1 MCERTSILILIFILK
16 VIFLILSPLSFFY
29 LINRFNNK
37 YINILYKINVIF
49 LILLITLRIFNNPCV
64 INSNIS
70 GIDHNMSKKSD
81 NIIYETNSANT
92 VERIVTNKIYTKSNK
107 QKIYYF
113 NINKLP
119 LSNKKIYC
127 DNDYAYMKNYGS
139 NITALSI
146 IVSSLYNENIDPI
159 KLLDLSVEN
168 NIFDCETGVNTDE
181 LINLVNNN
189 YSLSKREINYT
200 ELKDYIRNGGIV
212 LAEINAGDIDK
223 SISCSASYIVIY
235 DVDKQGNFSILN
247 PNDKDYKYICPENS
261 EGYGKVIDSNTNDKL
276 YSLDDIKNIS
286 SRYIILERL

>member
-37 YINILYKINVIF
+37 YINILYKTNVIF

>member
-37 YINILYKINVIF
+37 YINILYKTNVIF
-49 LILLITLRIFNNPCV
+49 LILLIVLRIFNNPCV

-107 QKIYYF
+107 QKIFYF

-286 SRYIILERL
+286 SRYIILER

>member
-49 LILLITLRIFNNPCV
+49 LILLIVLRIFNNPCV

-276 YSLDDIKNIS
+276 YSIDDIKNIS
-286 SRYIILERL
+286 SRYIILER

>member
-37 YINILYKINVIF
+37 YINILYKTNVIF

-81 NIIYETNSANT
+81 NILYETNSANT

-189 YSLSKREINYT
+189 YNLSKREINYT

-212 LAEINAGDIDK
+212 LAEINAGSK
-223 SISCSASYIVIY
+223 EKTVSCSASYIVIY

-276 YSLDDIKNIS
+276 YSLDDIKSIS
-286 SRYIILERL
+286 SRYIILER

>member
-37 YINILYKINVIF
+37 YINILYKTNVIF

-64 INSNIS
+64 VNSNIS
-70 GIDHNMSKKSD
+70 GIKHNMSKNSD

-146 IVSSLYNENIDPI
+146 IVSSLYDENIDPI
-159 KLLDLSVEN
+159 KILNLSIEN

-181 LINLVNNN
+181 LISLVNNN
-189 YSLSKREINYT
+189 YNLSKREINYT

-212 LAEINAGDIDK
+212 LAEINAGSK
-223 SISCSASYIVIY
+223 EKTVSCSASYIVIY

-276 YSLDDIKNIS
+276 YSLDDIKNLS
-286 SRYIILERL
+286 SRYIILER

>member
-16 VIFLILSPLSFFY
+16 VIFLILGPLSFFY

-37 YINILYKINVIF
+37 YINILYKTNVIF

-107 QKIYYF
+107 QKIFYF

-223 SISCSASYIVIY
+223 SISCSLSYIVIY

-261 EGYGKVIDSNTNDKL
+261 DGYGKVIDSNTNDKL

-286 SRYIILERL
+286 SRYIILERY

>member
-37 YINILYKINVIF
+37 YINILYKTNVIF

-139 NITALSI
+139 SITALSI

-189 YSLSKREINYT
+189 YNLSKREINYT

-212 LAEINAGDIDK
+212 LAEINAGSK
-223 SISCSASYIVIY
+223 EKTVSCSASYIVIY

-276 YSLDDIKNIS
+276 YSLDDIKSIS
-286 SRYIILERL
+286 SRYIILER

>member
-49 LILLITLRIFNNPCV
+49 LILLIVLRIFNNPCV

-286 SRYIILERL
+286 SRYIILER

>member
-37 YINILYKINVIF
+37 YINILYKTNVIF

-286 SRYIILERL
+286 SRYIILER

>member
-16 VIFLILSPLSFFY
+16 VIFLILSPISFLY
-29 LINRFNNK
+29 LINWFNNK
-37 YINILYKINVIF
+37 YINILYKTKIIF

-81 NIIYETNSANT
+81 IILYETNSANT

-286 SRYIILERL
+286 SRYIILER

>member
-16 VIFLILSPLSFFY
+16 VIFLILGPLSFFY

-37 YINILYKINVIF
+37 YINILYKTNVIF

-159 KLLDLSVEN
+159 KILDLSVEN

-286 SRYIILERL
+286 SRYIILER

>member
-286 SRYIILERL
+286 SRYIILER

>member
-37 YINILYKINVIF
+37 YINILYKTNVIF
-49 LILLITLRIFNNPCV
+49 LILLITLRIFNNSCV

-107 QKIYYF
+107 QKIFYF

-212 LAEINAGDIDK
+212 LAEINVGDIDK

-276 YSLDDIKNIS
+276 YSLDDIKSIS
-286 SRYIILERL
+286 SRYIILER

>member
-16 VIFLILSPLSFFY
+16 AIFLILSPLSFFY

-37 YINILYKINVIF
+37 YINILYKTNVIF

-212 LAEINAGDIDK
+212 LAEINAGSK
-223 SISCSASYIVIY
+223 EKTVSCSASYIVIY

-276 YSLDDIKNIS
+276 YSLDDIKSIS
-286 SRYIILERL
+286 SRYIILER

>member
-37 YINILYKINVIF
+37 YINILYKTNVIF

-81 NIIYETNSANT
+81 IILYETNSANT

-286 SRYIILERL
+286 SRYIILER

>member
-16 VIFLILSPLSFFY
+16 VIFLILGPLSFFY

-37 YINILYKINVIF
+37 YINILYKTNVIF

-286 SRYIILERL
+286 SRYIILER

>member
-1 MCERTSILILIFILK
+1 MCDRTVILVLLFVLKILMFIIVPGLFILFSDK
-16 VIFLILSPLSFFY
+16 LDKKY
-29 LINRFNNK
+29 MNNI
-37 YINILYKINVIF
+37 YFIEL
-49 LILLITLRIFNNPCV
+49 LLLITFIVLRFINNPCIV
-64 INSNIS
+64 NSTIS
-70 GIDHNMSKKSD
+70 GISVNSNKNSK
-81 NIIYETNSANT
+81 NYIYSSNSANT

-146 IVSSLYNENIDPI
+146 IVSSLYDENIDPI
-159 KLLDLSVEN
+159 KILNLSIEN

-276 YSLDDIKNIS
+276 YSLDDIKNLS
-286 SRYIILERL
+286 SRYIILER

>member
-16 VIFLILSPLSFFY
+16 VIFLILGPLSFFY

-37 YINILYKINVIF
+37 YINILYKTNVIF

-70 GIDHNMSKKSD
+70 GIDHNMSKNSD

-107 QKIYYF
+107 QKIFYF

-276 YSLDDIKNIS
+276 YSLDDIKSIS
-286 SRYIILERL
+286 SRYIILER